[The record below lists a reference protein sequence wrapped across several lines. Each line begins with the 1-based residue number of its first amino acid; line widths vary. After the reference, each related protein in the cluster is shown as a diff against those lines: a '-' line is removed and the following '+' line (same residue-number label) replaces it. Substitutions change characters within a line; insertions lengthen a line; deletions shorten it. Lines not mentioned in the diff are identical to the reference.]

1 MLEIKSSNLL
11 ITNQIDSTVAG
22 ESMRSLLMSVSVV
35 ALMVPLSVDAAETV
49 AYSYDAR
56 GRLIKV
62 IRSGSAQSN
71 SNVTTDYTHDKANN
85 RKQFVTINSPN
96 SPGTPP
102 PPPSPP
108 PPPPPS
114 SNQPPVANPDNA
126 GSMQVCKTKNVVVT
140 ANDTDPEG
148 NLPLSVIAASG
159 NGAMEASVVNGT
171 TIQLISSSVTGS
183 QSANYTVRDSLGAS
197 STGTVTV
204 NVSGG
209 ICQ

>member
-1 MLEIKSSNLL
+1 
-11 ITNQIDSTVAG
+11 
-22 ESMRSLLMSVSVV
+22 MRSLLISVSLV
-35 ALMVPLSVDAAETV
+35 ALMVPLVANAAETV

-56 GRLIKV
+56 GRLVKV

-102 PPPSPP
+102 PPPPP
-108 PPPPPS
+108 

-140 ANDTDPEG
+140 SNDTDPEG
-148 NLPLSVIAASG
+148 NLPLSVTAASG
-159 NGAMEASVVNGT
+159 NGAMEATVVNST
-171 TIQLISSSVTGS
+171 TIQIISSSVSGS
-183 QSANYTVRDSLGAS
+183 QTANYTVADSLGAS

-209 ICQ
+209 TCS

>member
-1 MLEIKSSNLL
+1 M
-11 ITNQIDSTVAG
+11 IDSTVAG
-22 ESMRSLLMSVSVV
+22 EPMRSLFLSVSVV
-35 ALMVPLSVDAAETV
+35 ALMVPLGVDAAETV

-71 SNVTTDYTHDKANN
+71 SNVTTDYTHDRANN
-85 RKQFVTINSPN
+85 RKQFVTINSTN
-96 SPGTPP
+96 SPGT
-102 PPPSPP
+102 PPSPP
-108 PPPPPS
+108 PPPPP

-140 ANDTDPEG
+140 SNDTDPEG
-148 NLPLSVIAASG
+148 NLPLSVTAASG
-159 NGAMEASVVNGT
+159 NGAMEATIVNST
-171 TIQLISSSVTGS
+171 TIKIISSSVSGS
-183 QSANYTVRDSLGAS
+183 QTANYTVADSLGAS

-209 ICQ
+209 VCS

>member
-1 MLEIKSSNLL
+1 
-11 ITNQIDSTVAG
+11 
-22 ESMRSLLMSVSVV
+22 MRILLMSVSAI
-35 ALMVPLSVDAAETV
+35 ALIVPFGVNAAETV

-102 PPPSPP
+102 PPP
-108 PPPPPS
+108 PPPS

-140 ANDTDPEG
+140 SNDTDPEG
-148 NLPLSVIAASG
+148 NLPLAVTAASG
-159 NGAMEASVVNGT
+159 NGSMDAVVVNGT
-171 TIQLISSSVTGS
+171 TIQIISSSDTGS

-197 STGTVTV
+197 SSGTVTV

-209 ICQ
+209 VCQ

>member
-1 MLEIKSSNLL
+1 
-11 ITNQIDSTVAG
+11 
-22 ESMRSLLMSVSVV
+22 MRSLLISVSMI
-35 ALMVPLSVDAAETV
+35 ALMVPISANAAETV

-102 PPPSPP
+102 PPPPP
-108 PPPPPS
+108 

-148 NLPLSVIAASG
+148 NVPLVVTAASG
-159 NGAMEASVVNGT
+159 NGAMEASVFNAT

>member
-1 MLEIKSSNLL
+1 M
-11 ITNQIDSTVAG
+11 IDSTVVG
-22 ESMRSLLMSVSVV
+22 DSMRSLLISVSLV
-35 ALMVPLSVDAAETV
+35 ALMVPLVANAAETV

-96 SPGTPP
+96 SPIA
-102 PPPSPP
+102 P

-126 GSMQVCKTKNVVVT
+126 GSMQICKTKNVVVT

-148 NLPLSVIAASG
+148 NVPLAVTAASG
-159 NGAMEASVVNGT
+159 NGSMGATVFNGT
-171 TIQLISSSVTGS
+171 TIQIISSTDTGS
-183 QSANYTVRDSLGAS
+183 QSANYTVSDSLGAS

-209 ICQ
+209 TCS

>member
-1 MLEIKSSNLL
+1 MLEIKSSKPL
-11 ITNQIDSTVAG
+11 IKNQIDSAVAG
-22 ESMRSLLMSVSVV
+22 DSMRSLLISVSLV
-35 ALMVPLSVDAAETV
+35 ALMVPLVANAAETV

-56 GRLIKV
+56 GRLVKV

-102 PPPSPP
+102 PPPPP
-108 PPPPPS
+108 

-140 ANDTDPEG
+140 SNDTDPEG
-148 NLPLSVIAASG
+148 NLPLSVTAASG
-159 NGAMEASVVNGT
+159 NGAMEATVVNST
-171 TIQLISSSVTGS
+171 TIQIISSSVSGS
-183 QSANYTVRDSLGAS
+183 QTANYTVADSFGAS

-209 ICQ
+209 TCS

>member
-1 MLEIKSSNLL
+1 
-11 ITNQIDSTVAG
+11 
-22 ESMRSLLMSVSVV
+22 MRSLLISVSAL
-35 ALMVPLSVDAAETV
+35 ALMVPLVANAAETV

-102 PPPSPP
+102 PPPPP
-108 PPPPPS
+108 

-140 ANDTDPEG
+140 SNDTDPEG
-148 NLPLSVIAASG
+148 NLPLSVTAASG
-159 NGAMEASVVNGT
+159 NGAMEATVVNST
-171 TIQLISSSVTGS
+171 TIKIISSSVSGS
-183 QSANYTVRDSLGAS
+183 QTANYTVVDSLGAS

-209 ICQ
+209 VCS

>member
-1 MLEIKSSNLL
+1 
-11 ITNQIDSTVAG
+11 
-22 ESMRSLLMSVSVV
+22 MRSLLISVSVI
-35 ALMVPLSVDAAETV
+35 ALMIPLSANAAETV

-102 PPPSPP
+102 PPPPP
-108 PPPPPS
+108 PPP

-126 GSMQVCKTKNVVVT
+126 GSMQVCKIKNVVVT
-140 ANDTDPEG
+140 TNDTDPEG
-148 NLPLSVIAASG
+148 NLPLAVTAASG
-159 NGAMEASVVNGT
+159 NGAMGATVVNST
-171 TIQLISSSVTGS
+171 TIQLISSSVSGS
-183 QSANYTVRDSLGAS
+183 QTANYTVSDSLGAS

-209 ICQ
+209 VCS

>member
-1 MLEIKSSNLL
+1 
-11 ITNQIDSTVAG
+11 
-22 ESMRSLLMSVSVV
+22 MRSLLMSVSVI
-35 ALMVPLSVDAAETV
+35 ALMLPFGVNAAETV

-102 PPPSPP
+102 PPP
-108 PPPPPS
+108 PPPPS

-148 NLPLSVIAASG
+148 NVPLVVTAANG
-159 NGAMEASVVNGT
+159 NGAMEAAVVNGT

-209 ICQ
+209 VCQ